1 MEYRETCDMK
11 TRDLGEKPM
20 LGMGLWKPILRT
32 GFGKETYPE
41 DRFNGISVHLACSLN
56 RDFTKGLLNQ
66 VYHFLP
72 VISQVLSK
80 TYDNSP

>member
-1 MEYRETCDMK
+1 MEYRETCDNK
-11 TRDLGEKPM
+11 TRDLEEKPM
-20 LGMGLWKPILRT
+20 LGIGLWKPILRT
-32 GFGKETYPE
+32 GLGKETYPE

-56 RDFTKGLLNQ
+56 GDFTKGLLNQ

-80 TYDNSP
+80 TYDNRP

>member
-1 MEYRETCDMK
+1 MECRETCDIEA
-11 TRDLGEKPM
+11 RDLGGKPM
-20 LGMGLWKPILRT
+20 LGIGLCKPILRT
-32 GFGKETYPE
+32 GLGKETYPE

-80 TYDNSP
+80 TNDNSP

>member
-1 MEYRETCDMK
+1 METYPD
-11 TRDLGEKPM
+11 
-20 LGMGLWKPILRT
+20 LRT
-32 GFGKETYPE
+32 GLGKETYPE

-56 RDFTKGLLNQ
+56 GDFTKGLLNQ
-66 VYHFLP
+66 VYHFVP